1 MILGP
6 IGLRPLAGQGDDGVA
21 GQRMSLEE
29 LLLTDPSSIEV
40 VPPREFVQSLAIVG
54 DTYEDSAIGNSDGD
68 DEEKS
73 DRPSPPTA
81 SGDNDGNEGVDT
93 SDRPP
98 PLIDMLG
105 QLTLG
110 RGYRQETLEELEE
123 TGDNDYSSFEGRQWS
138 HSRCL

>member
-1 MILGP
+1 MILDP
-6 IGLRPLAGQGDDGVA
+6 IAGQGEGVA

-40 VPPREFVQSLAIVG
+40 VPPQEYLQSLEIAG
-54 DTYEDSAIGNSDGD
+54 NTYEDSAIGNSDGD

-73 DRPSPPTA
+73 DRPPPPTA
-81 SGDNDGNEGVDT
+81 SGDGDEG
-93 SDRPP
+93 SDCPP
-98 PLIDMLG
+98 PLIDMLA
-105 QLTLG
+105 QLKLG
-110 RGYRQETLEELEE
+110 KGLEE